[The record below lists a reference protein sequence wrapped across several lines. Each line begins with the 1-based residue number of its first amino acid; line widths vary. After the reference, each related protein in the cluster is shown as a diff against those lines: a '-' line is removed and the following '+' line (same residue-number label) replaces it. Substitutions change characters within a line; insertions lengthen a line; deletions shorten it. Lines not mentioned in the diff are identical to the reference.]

1 MSARSSR
8 WARGSAF
15 RDPQMRIS
23 DADRAD
29 VADRLSKHYSDGR
42 LDQAEFDERID
53 RAMRAK
59 TQGDLTGLFADLPPL
74 DEPEQPGKPGNAVRR
89 PDEPAARRRPVRR
102 TLGLILI
109 VLVAIIVGRALTV
122 PFFPFAGHALA
133 LPFVLGG
140 GLFWSPVVWLVI
152 AVLVFLWWR
161 ATHRHRP

>member
-8 WARGSAF
+8 WVRGTAS

-42 LDQAEFDERID
+42 LDQAEFDERVD
-53 RAMRAK
+53 QAMRAK
-59 TQGDLTGLFADLPPL
+59 TQGDLNGLFTDLPPV
-74 DEPEQPGKPGNAVRR
+74 EEPGKPEKVSNVQRTGN
-89 PDEPAARRRPVRR
+89 PGKRRPVRR

-109 VLVAIIVGRALTV
+109 VLVAIIVGHALTV
-122 PFFPFAGHALA
+122 PFFPFVGHALA
-133 LPFVLGG
+133 LPFILGG

-152 AVLVFLWWR
+152 GILVFLWWR
-161 ATHRHRP
+161 ATHRNRP